1 MLESLKINNF
11 VLIPSI
17 NLELYDGMT
26 VLTGET
32 GSGKSIVLGAISLIL
47 GAKADKEEIRAGED
61 KAELE
66 AVFRSERKALLSLL
80 QEKGIDVD
88 DGYIIIRRQIKS
100 NGRSLYTVNGVS
112 ITLSEGQEIG
122 RLLVDITRQNSSQ
135 SLMKKDVQRRM
146 LDSSS
151 DIRTAL
157 SSYSSSFLELKDLE
171 GERSSLLENLKR
183 IQEDKSY
190 YEYSLNELEKAELR
204 IGEDDEIK
212 EKLDIA
218 SSSEFLVEHLNDVR
232 SSLDEA
238 SKSLS
243 RALNSLSK
251 AKGKDENLEDF
262 YCRLESCSI
271 ENDDILQ
278 SISEHLSSYSFDPY
292 ELEQLNSRLALLQRL
307 RKKYGGSIEM
317 AISRREELKGLL
329 SSSQDDE
336 MRLEQ
341 LEKAINDKRTE
352 CLEKADI
359 LHSLRL
365 RRAEKLE
372 KSIIKTLKEL
382 SMESAVFKI
391 DICKDSLSE
400 HGYDRISFQIAPNKG
415 EKMSAIEDAASGGEL
430 SRIMLAIK
438 SNFLDSEDVETLIF
452 DEIDTGISGHAASNV
467 SSVMKEISRTHQI
480 IAITHLAQIA
490 SKADNHILV
499 SKKVEKG
506 RTVSHLGYISGDDK
520 VMEIARLLSGD
531 GSEIALEHAKSLLEV

>member
-17 NLELYDGMT
+17 NLELFDGMT

-122 RLLVDITRQNSSQ
+122 RLLVDITSQNSSQ

-157 SSYSSSFLELKDLE
+157 NSYSSSFLELKDLE

-183 IQEDKSY
+183 IQEDRSY
-190 YEYSLNELEKAELR
+190 YEYSLNELENAELR

-341 LEKAINDKRTE
+341 LEKAINDPAFPTPQ
-352 CLEKADI
+352 
-359 LHSLRL
+359 
-365 RRAEKLE
+365 
-372 KSIIKTLKEL
+372 
-382 SMESAVFKI
+382 ES
-391 DICKDSLSE
+391 
-400 HGYDRISFQIAPNKG
+400 
-415 EKMSAIEDAASGGEL
+415 
-430 SRIMLAIK
+430 
-438 SNFLDSEDVETLIF
+438 
-452 DEIDTGISGHAASNV
+452 
-467 SSVMKEISRTHQI
+467 
-480 IAITHLAQIA
+480 
-490 SKADNHILV
+490 
-499 SKKVEKG
+499 
-506 RTVSHLGYISGDDK
+506 
-520 VMEIARLLSGD
+520 
-531 GSEIALEHAKSLLEV
+531 

>member
-122 RLLVDITRQNSSQ
+122 RLLVDITSQNSSQ

-372 KSIIKTLKEL
+372 KSITKTLKEL

-391 DICKDSLSE
+391 DISKDSLSE
-400 HGYDRISFQIAPNKG
+400 HGYRSRSPRIR
-415 EKMSAIEDAASGGEL
+415 E
-430 SRIMLAIK
+430 R
-438 SNFLDSEDVETLIF
+438 
-452 DEIDTGISGHAASNV
+452 
-467 SSVMKEISRTHQI
+467 R
-480 IAITHLAQIA
+480 
-490 SKADNHILV
+490 
-499 SKKVEKG
+499 
-506 RTVSHLGYISGDDK
+506 
-520 VMEIARLLSGD
+520 
-531 GSEIALEHAKSLLEV
+531 